1 MTDSNVGRIPARQHL
16 VLALAA
22 ALVAASLFM
31 PRPMNFAPLGAFGL
45 FVGAY
50 APHRRAWAY
59 PLLVLTAY
67 VVLLGGYAWLVLA
80 TVFLGFAGP
89 AVLATRWLRSHVSV
103 ARVGGSA
110 LASSLWFFLVSNFGS
125 WIVYGAPRGQ
135 SLVAHYLAGV
145 PLFWNTIAGDL
156 FFTTVLFGGYALV
169 ERVRLRDVAL
179 SAHAD
184 VRAEGA

>member
-22 ALVAASLFM
+22 AVVAASLFM

-67 VVLLGGYAWLVLA
+67 VVFLGGYEWLVLA

-89 AVLATRWLRSHVSV
+89 AIMGKRWLENRVSV
-103 ARVGGSA
+103 GRVGASA
-110 LASSLWFFLVSNFGS
+110 IASSVWFFLVSNFGS
-125 WIVYGAPRGQ
+125 WIVFGVARDQ
-135 SLVAHYLAGV
+135 SVFAHYLAGV
-145 PLFWNTIAGDL
+145 PLFWNTVAGDL
-156 FFTTVLFGGYALV
+156 FFSTVLFGGYALI
-169 ERVRLRDVAL
+169 ERVRRREIAPRV
-179 SAHAD
+179 HA
-184 VRAEGA
+184 

>member
-1 MTDSNVGRIPARQHL
+1 MTNSNVGRIPARQHL

-22 ALVAASLFM
+22 TVVAASLFM

-59 PLLVLTAY
+59 PLLVLSAY

-89 AVLATRWLRSHVSV
+89 AVMGTRWLENRVSLV
-103 ARVGGSA
+103 RVGASA
-110 LASSLWFFLVSNFGS
+110 IASSVWFFLVSNFGS
-125 WIVYGAPRGQ
+125 WIVFGVPRDQ
-135 SLVAHYLAGV
+135 SVVAHYLAGI
-145 PLFWNTIAGDL
+145 PLFWNTLAGDL
-156 FFTTVLFGGYALV
+156 FFSTVLFGGYALV
-169 ERVRLRDVAL
+169 ERVRRRETALR
-179 SAHAD
+179 AHA
-184 VRAEGA
+184 